1 MMKGY
6 LAIIAASL
14 LYGIMPDLS
23 KLLLL
28 EGMNSSSIV
37 VWRFCFSTVFCLAIM
52 LIKKIPFQ
60 ATPRQIGVMIVVGIL
75 GFGMT
80 ATLVTAAY
88 NYIPVGLATMFQF
101 SYPLFVLIIMVILT
115 KEKIGALRAVA
126 VAFLAVG
133 LVLMMDFSGGA
144 NYTGIALA
152 LLSGVTYAFYVVSNQ
167 RSCFRM
173 LDGFTT
179 MFYAMVA
186 SSIFFTLQSLVSG
199 QLMAPPTPKSCTV
212 FSLRLLL
219 YGISVLGASNA
230 SILNILEPLTSLI
243 SGALIYGDQLSI
255 PTMIGCGLVILAILL
270 VSLAG
275 KISQNKTKQRKNS
288 L

>member
-1 MMKGY
+1 
-6 LAIIAASL
+6 
-14 LYGIMPDLS
+14 
-23 KLLLL
+23 
-28 EGMNSSSIV
+28 
-37 VWRFCFSTVFCLAIM
+37 
-52 LIKKIPFQ
+52 
-60 ATPRQIGVMIVVGIL
+60 
-75 GFGMT
+75 
-80 ATLVTAAY
+80 
-88 NYIPVGLATMFQF
+88 MFQF

-167 RSCFRM
+167 RSCFRT

-199 QLMAPPTPKSCTV
+199 QLMAPPTPKSWLLAMIIGLFCTV

-243 SGALIYGDQLSI
+243 SGALMMGTS
-255 PTMIGCGLVILAILL
+255 
-270 VSLAG
+270 
-275 KISQNKTKQRKNS
+275 
-288 L
+288 

>member
-1 MMKGY
+1 
-6 LAIIAASL
+6 
-14 LYGIMPDLS
+14 
-23 KLLLL
+23 
-28 EGMNSSSIV
+28 
-37 VWRFCFSTVFCLAIM
+37 
-52 LIKKIPFQ
+52 
-60 ATPRQIGVMIVVGIL
+60 
-75 GFGMT
+75 
-80 ATLVTAAY
+80 
-88 NYIPVGLATMFQF
+88 
-101 SYPLFVLIIMVILT
+101 
-115 KEKIGALRAVA
+115 
-126 VAFLAVG
+126 
-133 LVLMMDFSGGA
+133 
-144 NYTGIALA
+144 
-152 LLSGVTYAFYVVSNQ
+152 
-167 RSCFRM
+167 M

-199 QLMAPPTPKSCTV
+199 QLMAPPTPKSWLLAMIIGLFCTV

>member
-1 MMKGY
+1 
-6 LAIIAASL
+6 
-14 LYGIMPDLS
+14 
-23 KLLLL
+23 
-28 EGMNSSSIV
+28 
-37 VWRFCFSTVFCLAIM
+37 
-52 LIKKIPFQ
+52 
-60 ATPRQIGVMIVVGIL
+60 
-75 GFGMT
+75 
-80 ATLVTAAY
+80 
-88 NYIPVGLATMFQF
+88 
-101 SYPLFVLIIMVILT
+101 
-115 KEKIGALRAVA
+115 
-126 VAFLAVG
+126 
-133 LVLMMDFSGGA
+133 MMDFSGGA

-199 QLMAPPTPKSCTV
+199 QLMAPPTPKSWLLAMIIGLFCTV
-212 FSLRLLL
+212 FSL